1 MVTGISILRLAN
13 AGVFK
18 LDDYVAPILDPYF
31 AQQTPP
37 IPSME
42 KMFGENVRK
51 TALCDFWLT
60 RESADGV
67 HRSVALSR
75 LRSALCCMEFS

>member
-51 TALCDFWLT
+51 LL
-60 RESADGV
+60 SATFG
-67 HRSVALSR
+67 
-75 LRSALCCMEFS
+75 